1 MTLYEF
7 LLFVHVL
14 AAAAWYGAAL
24 LILMLVSL
32 MSRAR
37 DREGVLR
44 LGHYEDLLANLLFIP
59 SSLVALGVGVWL
71 VLEGPWSFGGD
82 GWVAAGLGIWVAIFI
97 LGIGVIVP
105 AGKKLK
111 RLGESDAPE
120 AELDAQIRVVRNLS
134 WIDVVLLTA
143 AIFIMTVKPF

>member
-14 AAAAWYGAAL
+14 AAAAWFGAAV

-59 SSLVALGVGVWL
+59 SSLVALGAGFWL
-71 VLEGPWSFGGD
+71 VVDGPWSFGRD
-82 GWVAAGLGIWVAIFI
+82 GWVGAGLGVWVAIFI
-97 LGIGVIVP
+97 LGVGVIVP

-111 RLGESDAPE
+111 RLGESGAPE
-120 AELDAQIRVVRNLS
+120 AELDAQISLVRRLS
-134 WIDVVLLTA
+134 WIDVTLLSV
-143 AIFIMTVKPF
+143 AIFFMTVKPF